1 MREMKFA
8 IADAGAIGAIHAQ
21 PILDN
26 PRADLT
32 AVCDVDPGTARRLA
46 EACKRSVKDNRT
58 VSL

>member
-1 MREMKFA
+1 MKFA